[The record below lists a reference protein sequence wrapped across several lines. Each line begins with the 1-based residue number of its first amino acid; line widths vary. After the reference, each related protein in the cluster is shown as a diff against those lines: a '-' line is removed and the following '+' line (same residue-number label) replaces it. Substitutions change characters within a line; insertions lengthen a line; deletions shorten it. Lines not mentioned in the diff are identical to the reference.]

1 MPRHIMFAIK
11 KDKEL
16 DILFRGCQLRD
27 TGVVPNSF
35 EDQGK
40 KKKEESEDEEADY
53 DSEDN
58 EDY

>member
-1 MPRHIMFAIK
+1 MHIMFAIK
-11 KDKEL
+11 NDKEL
-16 DILFRGCQLRD
+16 DLLFRGSQLRD
-27 TGVVPNSF
+27 TGVLPSSF

>member
-1 MPRHIMFAIK
+1 MPRHIMLAIK

-16 DILFRGCQLRD
+16 DLLFRGSQLRD